1 MDELVLEAMARWPN
15 VPAVHGWLRLDR
27 RGQWMLVDRGRPGFD
42 ERLHGLGSPITSPQ
56 IVAFICR
63 NYGCDDQGRWF
74 WQNGPQRVYVDLE
87 VAPLVLRVLG
97 TGAQARLV
105 THTGD
110 PVSRVDAAWYTP
122 EGELVLET
130 DLGPGAVHDLDLASL
145 ALTESGDHG
154 APGSG
159 EGIGDGDDAE
169 SESSGLALEILGAR
183 LEVRAS
189 APPDARRFQR
199 RPRPAGG

>member
-110 PVSRVDAAWYTP
+110 PVGRVDAAWSSP
-122 EGELVLET
+122 EGELILET
-130 DLGPGAVHDLDLASL
+130 DLGPGAIHDLDLAAL
-145 ALTESGDHG
+145 ELTEDRAATEG
-154 APGSG
+154 GSG
-159 EGIGDGDDAE
+159 LC
-169 SESSGLALEILGAR
+169 LAILGRR
-183 LEVRAS
+183 LPVLAWQEPS
-189 APPDARRFQR
+189 PPGGDPAPSEI
-199 RPRPAGG
+199 GGQ